1 MNILITGATGFVG
14 SHLIEYILENK
25 KNTVYG
31 TKRRR
36 SDMSNVQETKDK
48 IEWIDTDLTDSHSVY
63 NALKI
68 SSPDKIFHLAAQ
80 SFVPTSWNAPQ
91 ETVITNV
98 IGTINLFESIRQLN
112 LDPKIHIAGSSEE
125 YGLVKTDEIPISES
139 NPLRPLSPYG
149 VSKVAQE
156 LFAQQY
162 HKSYGMKTV
171 TTRAFNHTGPRR
183 GELFVTSNFAKQI
196 VEIEKGIKKPIIHVG
211 NLNAQRDF
219 TDVRDIVRAYWISLD
234 KCRYGE
240 SYNVCS
246 EKSTTIKKILETLI
260 KYSNVNVEVKQDP
273 TRMRPSD
280 VELLVGDCT
289 KFKKETGWKPEISL
303 DKTLNDLLDYWR
315 SHTG

>member
-125 YGLVKTDEIPISES
+125 YGLVKIDETPISET

-219 TDVRDIVRAYWISLD
+219 TDVRDIVRAYWLSLD
-234 KCRYGE
+234 KCKYGE

-246 EKSTTIKKILETLI
+246 EKSTSIKNVLETLI
-260 KYSNVNVEVKQDP
+260 KYSNVKVEVKQDP

-280 VELLVGDCT
+280 VELLLGDCT

-315 SHTG
+315 SRI